1 MLELRGL
8 SKHFGG
14 VKAVDELDLTVNEGE
29 IVGLIG
35 PNGSGKSTTIN
46 LICGVFGVTAGTV
59 RFHGELMNGKPPHQ
73 RLRAGIARTFQNI
86 RLFPNLTVW
95 QNLWVAQ
102 NSPRDVSAQGFLPRW
117 FGATRRTRR
126 EIGDLLELADL
137 GHKDDEL
144 ASNLA
149 FGEQRRLEFARA
161 AAARPSLLLLDEPA
175 AGMNQQEIADLSQRI
190 RRVRDSGV
198 TILLVEHV
206 MELVMGVT
214 GQIAVLNF
222 GRRIAF
228 GTPGEVQG
236 DKAVQEAYLGTS
248 APASERG
255 DGSA

>member
-1 MLELRGL
+1 MLELSGL
-8 SKHFGG
+8 TKHFGG
-14 VKAVDELDLTVNEGE
+14 VKAVDGLDLTVNEGE
-29 IVGLIG
+29 IFGLIG

-46 LICGVFGVTAGTV
+46 LICGVFAETAGTV
-59 RFHGELMNGKPPHQ
+59 RFRGDTMNGKPPHQ

-102 NSPRDVSAQGFLPRW
+102 NSLQDVAAQGFLPRW

-126 EIGDLLELADL
+126 EIAGLLELADL

-161 AAARPSLLLLDEPA
+161 AAARPKLLLLDEPA
-175 AGMNQQEIADLSQRI
+175 AGMNQQEIDDLSQRI

-214 GQIAVLNF
+214 EQIAVLNF
-222 GRRIAF
+222 GRKIAF
-228 GTPGEVQG
+228 GTPGEVQR
-236 DKAVQEAYLGTS
+236 DKAVQEAYLGTAGS
-248 APASERG
+248 ASEPSQ
-255 DGSA
+255 GST

>member
-8 SKHFGG
+8 SKRFGG
-14 VKAVDELDLTVNEGE
+14 VNALEGLDLTVNEGE
-29 IVGLIG
+29 IFGLIG

-46 LICGVFGVTAGTV
+46 LICGVYGETAGTV
-59 RFHGELMNGKPPHQ
+59 HFRGELMNGKPPHT

-86 RLFPNLTVW
+86 RLFANLTVW

-102 NSPRDVSAQGFLPRW
+102 NSSQDVSRHGFLPRW
-117 FGATRRTRR
+117 FGATRRTRK
-126 EIGDLLELADL
+126 EIAGLLDLADL
-137 GHKDDEL
+137 GHKGDEL

-161 AAARPSLLLLDEPA
+161 AAARPKLLLLDEPA
-175 AGMNQQEIADLSQRI
+175 AGMSRQEIDDLGRRI

-214 GQIAVLNF
+214 EQIAVLNF
-222 GRRIAF
+222 GHKIAF
-228 GTPGEVQG
+228 GTPAEVQR

-248 APASERG
+248 ASSPRPADAG
-255 DGSA
+255 G